1 MRRSKLL
8 LAGAAVLG
16 AAIAAVAIAFAV
28 RDAGSGRLQTT
39 AWAGAVCTSLS
50 EWRSSI
56 TALADVS
63 GGTLTKESLREK
75 LAAAEDATAKLT
87 ADLRALGP
95 PDLEAG
101 DEVKRELDASVTA
114 LESTYAELRAGA
126 QDALDAEDPASF
138 LRSLARLAPTF
149 QRLLDQIAGTVE
161 TLQNADVAA
170 EARAELERAFAE
182 AEPCRALT
190 AEG

>member
-1 MRRSKLL
+1 MPRNRVLLL
-8 LAGAAVLG
+8 LAAAV
-16 AAIAAVAIAFAV
+16 AAIAVAVAIVV
-28 RDAGSGRLQTT
+28 RVSGDGGGALETT
-39 AWAGAVCTSLS
+39 AWAGAVCTSLG
-50 EWRSSI
+50 EWRDSI

-63 GGTLTKESLREK
+63 GGALTKESLEEK
-75 LAAAEDATAKLT
+75 LATAEDATAKLT

-101 DEVKRELDASVTA
+101 DEVKRELEASVA
-114 LESTYAELRAGA
+114 SLESTYAELRAGA
-126 QDALDAEDPASF
+126 QAALDTQDPASF

-149 QRLLDQIAGTVE
+149 QRLLEQIAGTVE
-161 TLQNADVAA
+161 TLRSADVAA

-182 AEPCRALT
+182 AEPCQELA